1 MMAAIGRQLKQSV
14 KVFHS
19 LMLYRRLPSA
29 KKKKKKTAVKVILS
43 FNEGKMVKAAAR
55 RTLIVEAVN
64 PVDTRALVIP
74 SQNEK
79 VFRVFDLVS

>member
-1 MMAAIGRQLKQSV
+1 
-14 KVFHS
+14 
-19 LMLYRRLPSA
+19 
-29 KKKKKKTAVKVILS
+29 
-43 FNEGKMVKAAAR
+43 MVKAAAR